1 MPRLRRLLLLL
12 LMGFTPVTA
21 QVAVPALPPLHAER
35 LARLDPDQRNA
46 EIARR
51 APTYGGM
58 YTENGRLHVVVTS
71 MIPFDQAAAVRE
83 LFAVLG
89 PDLRARG
96 HTPESVVF
104 IPGEFNA
111 LELLQAKEA
120 ALAFDGWMTVDI
132 DQSVNRVFLTVQF
145 REMEAAAPTYFAEQG
160 LPEGIVVV
168 SGQPLSLHAGPEPRA
183 PHQARLVLP
192 ARVAQGDVLPVTL
205 QVRNTGSAPLQL
217 SFGACAVRMEVRDA
231 ATGAVVLPVP
241 PPEACVDS
249 LAIRILPPNTTLAL
263 PIEEW
268 NLRTPRGRMLPP
280 GRYVVHVTFAL
291 EPGPEVIQ
299 PAPQPFEVR
308 PGDPAQGTAQVRG
321 MLRGG
326 HRDIDHWPLLGQDRG
341 RQVVVVVVPDPLA
354 ETAVRRLLSD
364 KGLPADRVRFQH
376 VPALRVPDTGA
387 GEATLSVTTRT
398 SPGARQHQFSL
409 ETDLAP
415 WVARGAW
422 RCELVVNVLDANGT
436 IVGGT
441 HDIRPPPGFHTCREG
456 PHVRAF
462 PWRST
467 WVERR
472 SDGSAVPPGT
482 YTIRAGLRLTMR
494 DGDLVWLLAPP
505 QPLALP

>member
-1 MPRLRRLLLLL
+1 
-12 LMGFTPVTA
+12 MGFTPVTA

-83 LFAVLG
+83 LFTVLG

-145 REMEAAAPTYFAEQG
+145 REMEAAAPAYFAERG

-168 SGQPLSLHAGPEPRA
+168 SGLPRTLHVGPEPRA
-183 PHQARLVLP
+183 PYQAQLVLP

-205 QVRNTGSAPLQL
+205 QVRNTGEELLEL
-217 SFGACAVRMEVRDA
+217 SSGGCDMRIEVRDA
-231 ATGAVVLPVP
+231 GTGAVVLPVP
-241 PPEACVDS
+241 APEVCGDV
-249 LAIRILPPNTTLAL
+249 LVVRRLPPHTSVAF
-263 PIEEW
+263 PVMEW
-268 NLRTPRGRMLPP
+268 NLRTPRGRLIPP

-308 PGDPAQGTAQVRG
+308 PGDPTHGTAQVKD
-321 MLRGG
+321 MLGG
-326 HRDIDHWPLLGQDRG
+326 GRHGIDHMVFLGQDRS
-341 RQVVVVVVPDPLA
+341 RQVVVVVVPDLLA
-354 ETAVRRLLSD
+354 ETAVRRILSD
-364 KGLPADRVRFQH
+364 QGLPAERVRFQH
-376 VPALRVPDTGA
+376 VPAVRVPGSGA
-387 GEATLSVTTRT
+387 GEATLSVTTWP

-409 ETDLAP
+409 EADLTP

-422 RCELVVNVLDANGT
+422 RCELVVNVLDVDGE
-436 IVGGT
+436 IVSGA
-441 HDIRPPPGFHTCREG
+441 PGFPSPGFRSCREG

-462 PWRST
+462 PWRGN

-482 YTIRAGLRLTMR
+482 YTIRAGLRLTLR
-494 DGDLVWLLAPP
+494 DGTLVWLLAPP
-505 QPLALP
+505 QSLVVP